1 MLIDC
6 DTGID
11 DSLALLFAMRRP
23 DVRIMGIVASFGNTT
38 AEQAAENTLR
48 LIKLADSGYEIPVAI
63 GTDRAL
69 NGTQYVPITHI
80 HGKNGIG
87 NVELP
92 ASDQKVIDRNGVDF
106 ILDVIGRN
114 PNEITLVT
122 LGRLTDIA
130 LALEKD
136 PGLPKKVKNLVVM
149 GGTLFHAGNVGPMSE
164 ANITGDAEAADRVLS
179 AGFNITVVGLDV
191 TAKTHLTEHT
201 LDCLSRYCMPKNRPA
216 VQYLC
221 EAIRN
226 VYFPFNRKQNNCL
239 DYCPVHD
246 PLAMLAAID
255 PTPFTFRKLRVRVE
269 CGGAWSRGRLIAD
282 MREQPIDAPFTEVAV
297 DIEPEAAL
305 ERIIAAF
312 YDHTFEQDRI
322 SEE

>member
-1 MLIDC
+1 MIKMLIDC

-11 DSLALLFAMRRP
+11 DSLALLFAMKRP

-38 AEQAAENTLR
+38 AAQAAENTLR
-48 LIKLADSGYEIPVAI
+48 LIRLADPGYEIPVAI
-63 GTDRAL
+63 GADRAL
-69 NGTQYVPITHI
+69 DGTSYVPVAHI

-92 ASDQKVIDRNGVDF
+92 ASDRKVVERNGVDF

-122 LGRLTDIA
+122 LGRLTDLA
-130 LALEKD
+130 LALEKEPD
-136 PGLPKKVKNLVVM
+136 LPKKVKNVVVM

-164 ANITGDAEAADRVLS
+164 ANIAGDAEAADRVLK
-179 AGFNITVVGLDV
+179 AGFNVSVIGLDV
-191 TAKTHLTEHT
+191 TAKTHLTENT
-201 LDCLSRYCMPKNRPA
+201 LDCLSRYCTPENRPVA
-216 VQYLC
+216 RYLC
-221 EAIRN
+221 EAIRG
-226 VYFPFNRKQNNCL
+226 VYFPFNRKQNFCL

-246 PLAMLAAID
+246 PLAMLAAVD

-269 CGGAWSRGRLIAD
+269 CGGTWSRGRLTAD
-282 MREQPIDAPFTEVAV
+282 MREQPIDAPFTEIAV
-297 DIEPEAAL
+297 DVEPEQAL

-312 YDHTFEQDRI
+312 CDHSFN
-322 SEE
+322 